1 MKCYACI
8 TDHSCG
14 LDAGHDGDHYC
25 QSCDARY
32 TYAEADYWA
41 SQQVPQT
48 PTKGQDTPTTNTPKG
63 A

>member
-1 MKCYACI
+1 MKCYASVFEH
-8 TDHSCG
+8 DCG
-14 LDAGHDGDHYC
+14 LDKGHEGDHYC

-41 SQQVPQT
+41 SKQVP
-48 PTKGQDTPTTNTPKG
+48 PTPTTNTPKG